1 MYLLQYETEGLVRL
15 TDGFAGLARRLN
27 ISRATLYRSM
37 AELEQMQIISH
48 FEKTIAVLDVQRLYG
63 YVQSQSDIPPIL
75 E

>member
-1 MYLLQYETEGLVRL
+1 MYLLQHETEGLVGL

-27 ISRATLYRSM
+27 ISRTTLYRSM

-63 YVQSQSDIPPIL
+63 YVQSQSDIPSIL

>member
-1 MYLLQYETEGLVRL
+1 MRL

-37 AELEQMQIISH
+37 AELEQMQMISH
-48 FEKTIAVLDVQRLYG
+48 FEKTIVVLDVQRLYG
-63 YVQSQSDIPPIL
+63 YVQSQSEISPIL